1 MASPQKEDGHSAI
14 ANELLDAIIK
24 TYFSSTEHAVFWAI
38 VRKTY
43 GWHKK
48 TDRISYTQFEKMTG
62 INRRHIAPALKR
74 LILRN
79 IITQIGNGQNL
90 EYGIQKDYEAWLPL
104 PKQVT
109 DTVTQTGN
117 GRTITQ
123 TGNGQPQPLPKQVT
137 EQTITDLSNT
147 PLPKQVTEPLP
158 KQVITKEKKE
168 TIQKKYIYT
177 PIFEF
182 WNSKNI
188 IKHKKLVPQMET
200 AIKSALKHYS
210 ENEIRQAIE
219 NYANILHHPDTRW
232 TYVWTLSDFLK
243 RGIEKFLDYEIAK
256 MNYLNQPE
264 DYDPW

>member
-1 MASPQKEDGHSAI
+1 MASPQKEDGHSDI

-24 TYFSSTEHAVFWAI
+24 TYFSPTEHAVFWAI

-123 TGNGQPQPLPKQVT
+123 TGNSQPQPLPKQVT

-168 TIQKKYIYT
+168 TIQKKYIL
-177 PIFEF
+177 PEWINPELWDGFIEMR
-182 WNSKNI
+182 KR
-188 IKHKKLVPQMET
+188 IKKPLTDLAIKLAIKKLSGYRDNGEDP
-200 AIKSALKHYS
+200 
-210 ENEIRQAIE
+210 NEILERAILGSWQGLYSLKDKSKQSNFTPRQ
-219 NYANILHHPDTRW
+219 
-232 TYVWTLSDFLK
+232 
-243 RGIEKFLDYEIAK
+243 YEDG
-256 MNYLNQPE
+256 N
-264 DYDPW
+264 